1 MNKELE
7 YFSKKQR
14 IKIIPN
20 KTRQTANLTAQ
31 SPSNK
36 SLRKQPPNKMTISIN
51 NLQIPLFNKERYL
64 QSHTRPQST
73 LDFLVPDRHT
83 SA

>member
-7 YFSKKQR
+7 YFSQKQR

-20 KTRQTANLTAQ
+20 KTRQTPNLTAQ

-36 SLRKQPPNKMTISIN
+36 SLRKHPP
-51 NLQIPLFNKERYL
+51 
-64 QSHTRPQST
+64 TR
-73 LDFLVPDRHT
+73 
-83 SA
+83 